1 MAVSRVL
8 PRHAASTR
16 EALYNPSWI
25 LHSDLRP
32 SEPSTLMP
40 VASTGGA
47 AAGYAKKPGDGR
59 LVAPTARLDG
69 RGKAVVAVWMAPLSA
84 GLPRPWGAVPGQ
96 PRSSALWP
104 WYIRQLL
111 RRAYTLEYCWPSSGA
126 RRLPVEHYFGIRK
139 MKVRR
144 AKESGKVK
152 DNLSDFVGF

>member
-1 MAVSRVL
+1 M
-8 PRHAASTR
+8 
-16 EALYNPSWI
+16 
-25 LHSDLRP
+25 
-32 SEPSTLMP
+32 
-40 VASTGGA
+40 
-47 AAGYAKKPGDGR
+47 
-59 LVAPTARLDG
+59 
-69 RGKAVVAVWMAPLSA
+69 AVWMAPLSA